1 MFNAEECKFRHNL
14 KILIRKF
21 EVNDLAIMI
30 LGPILLI
37 HLFYAVAVATKNL
50 SVIDTAWGLGFI
62 LLAAMGCYLSGF
74 SSSRENV
81 LALMVMIW
89 GLRLAIFIHSRNSG
103 KGEDFRYANWRKDW
117 GEKTNLIAYFKVYWL
132 QLVLM
137 AVVGL
142 PIFAV
147 HENRDNIFNPIHI
160 LGVGIWLFGLMWESI
175 ADYQKLLFKKIPG
188 NEHKVFQDGLW
199 KYSRHPNYFGE
210 ATLWWGIALVS
221 VNQGHYLG
229 LIGSAFITFL
239 LLKVS
244 GVPLVEKKQEHN
256 PEYQIYASHT
266 PVFIPDFS
274 KVLNSLR

>member
-1 MFNAEECKFRHNL
+1 MSDVL
-14 KILIRKF
+14 L
-21 EVNDLAIMI
+21 MI
-30 LGPILLI
+30 ISPIVLI
-37 HLFYAVAVATKNL
+37 HIFYGVAVATKNL

-62 LLAAMGCYLSGF
+62 LISLVGCFLSGF
-74 SSSRENV
+74 NSSRENI
-81 LALMVMIW
+81 LCLMILIW
-89 GLRLAIFIHSRNSG
+89 GLRLAIFIHSRNHG

-117 GEKTNLIAYFKVYWL
+117 GDKTNLIAYFKVYWL

-137 AVVGL
+137 LVVGL

-147 HENRDNIFNPIHI
+147 HENKDNIFS
-160 LGVGIWLFGLMWESI
+160 GINIAGIIIWIFGLSWESI
-175 ADYQKLLFKKIPG
+175 ADYQKSQFKKIKS
-188 NEHKVFQDGLW
+188 NEHKVFQGGLW
-199 KYSRHPNYFGE
+199 KFSRHPNYFGE

-221 VNQGHYLG
+221 VNHTHYIG

-266 PVFIPDFS
+266 PVFLPNPS
-274 KVLNSLR
+274 KILKSLM